1 MASTMPPDESGAAR
15 ACWVK
20 NVMLHFVDGG
30 QSVFHGYPM
39 AYRFFEQADGGWS
52 RWYGNEIF
60 LKSLDTSDWQSLPK
74 PPPLWLPGQAVK
86 EGAVRRGRV
95 RACLLEALSL
105 PFPVGVSSCR

>member
-52 RWYGNEIF
+52 RWYGNECNGGYLMGQSTTI
-60 LKSLDTSDWQSLPK
+60 LISL
-74 PPPLWLPGQAVK
+74 
-86 EGAVRRGRV
+86 
-95 RACLLEALSL
+95 ACLTLLL
-105 PFPVGVSSCR
+105 L